1 MLKERKELD
10 EKLQRI
16 IKNKSVDKNEIN
28 RLIQSMIV
36 SGVSEKNSGEIMLLI
51 KPLDNY
57 DDRTIYKLSSLL
69 VPTKEV
75 NSYFTPKEIKEYGKT
90 TKTIGKNV
98 FPMRMKM
105 VQIDDR
111 QFVGK
116 ITVEELMKLRDLQ
129 LLNYNENAQRP
140 MKAKEFNN
148 GVILVPMLNPK
159 AIKEIKESYLNKT
172 YIPNTL
178 TLNIPT
184 DETFEYDE
192 TENELIIYQ
201 LEHFD
206 ILDGYHRF
214 RAISDI
220 YNLDST
226 FDYPMELR
234 VVSFSDEEARQ
245 FIYQEDQ
252 KTKMRKIDSESFNQN
267 SYSNQLIQEL
277 NKFSTILKGKF
288 NANEC
293 IDPALAGRILNVSF
307 LFGTNKITRKDIV
320 ELRNYIEQAFR
331 EYESQDMELLEHK
344 WSPMFTVSFFYAM
357 WKSKEIGF
365 EQMYTLVND
374 VCMIIKNNKR
384 KSGYYGSFS
393 RTDFT
398 KLDKEVKEAINYV

>member
-69 VPTKEV
+69 IPTKEV

-98 FPMRMKM
+98 FPMRIKM